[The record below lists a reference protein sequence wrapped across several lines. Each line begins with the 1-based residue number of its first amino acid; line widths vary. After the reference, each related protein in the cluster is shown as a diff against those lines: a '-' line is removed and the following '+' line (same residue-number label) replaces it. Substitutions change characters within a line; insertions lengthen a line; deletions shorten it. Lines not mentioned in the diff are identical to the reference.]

1 MSEEVDQ
8 MLERAIARSIR
19 HSRDTV
25 MQDIIEGPRVD
36 PTGALTHAL
45 VRRPVMEAL
54 EIESGR
60 KAPPGMVAER
70 GRGGPEGA
78 ADMAQELASDAAG
91 GSESS
96 GQVEPGSSDSTRD
109 T

>member
-1 MSEEVDQ
+1 MSEDHVDR

-19 HSRDTV
+19 HSRDIV
-25 MQDIIEGPRVD
+25 IQDIIDGPPVD
-36 PTGALTHAL
+36 PTGALIYAL
-45 VRRPVMEAL
+45 VKRPVMEAL

-60 KAPPGMVAER
+60 KPHPSTVGK
-70 GRGGPEGA
+70 GDRGGRESA
-78 ADMAQELASDAAG
+78 ADMAAELAGDAAG

-96 GQVEPGSSDSTRD
+96 GQVEPGSSDSTR

>member
-1 MSEEVDQ
+1 MSEDHVDR

-25 MQDIIEGPRVD
+25 IQDIIDGPRVD

-45 VRRPVMEAL
+45 VKQPVMEAL

-60 KAPPGMVAER
+60 KAPPGIVAGR
-70 GRGGPEGA
+70 ARGGPEGA
-78 ADMAQELASDAAG
+78 ADMAAEMAGDAAG

-96 GQVEPGSSDSTRD
+96 GQVEPGSSDSTR